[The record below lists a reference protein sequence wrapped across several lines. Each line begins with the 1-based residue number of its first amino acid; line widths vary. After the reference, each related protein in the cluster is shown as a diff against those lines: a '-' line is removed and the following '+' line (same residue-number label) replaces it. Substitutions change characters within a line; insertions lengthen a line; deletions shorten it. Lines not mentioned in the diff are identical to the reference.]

1 MQFGL
6 FSHLKSNP
14 MHNHCKEINTF
25 VMMAIV
31 TKGEN
36 KTNKSLLMFVS
47 VFLLI
52 LMSACSNSAPK
63 EDSHETD
70 HSTMEHSS
78 SGEVPDDMIESENPA
93 FPIGSKAILKE
104 GHMDGMKGAEATIV
118 GAYATIAY
126 SITYTPTNGGDK
138 VEDHKWV
145 VQEEIEEAKG
155 NEVFNPGTE
164 VTIQADHMEGMSGA
178 TATIDS
184 VKDTT
189 VYMVDYTPTDGGVQV
204 TNHKWVTE
212 AELSEED

>member
-1 MQFGL
+1 M
-6 FSHLKSNP
+6 
-14 MHNHCKEINTF
+14 
-25 VMMAIV
+25 
-31 TKGEN
+31 
-36 KTNKSLLMFVS
+36 NKSLLMFVS

-63 EDSHETD
+63 EESHEMD
-70 HSTMEHSS
+70 HSTLEHSS

-93 FPIGSKAILKE
+93 FPPGSKAILKE
-104 GHMDGMKGAEATIV
+104 GHMDGMKGAEGTIV
-118 GAYATIAY
+118 GAYDTIAY

-155 NEVFNPGTE
+155 NEALNPGTE
-164 VTIQADHMEGMSGA
+164 VIIQADHMEGMSGA

-189 VYMVDYTPTDGGVQV
+189 VYMVDYTPTDGGDQV